1 MTEFIKT
8 SDYCYFDNLIPTS
21 QPGGTRYSYF
31 RKTAKP
37 IAMASPGNLNSFTF
51 VSLIFFLRNRK
62 FYNILFILCCKHIA
76 VHRTNSR
83 QRVD

>member
-8 SDYCYFDNLIPTS
+8 SDYCCYDNLIPTS
-21 QPGGTRYSYF
+21 ESGGTRYSYL

-51 VSLIFFLRNRK
+51 DSFTL
-62 FYNILFILCCKHIA
+62 
-76 VHRTNSR
+76 
-83 QRVD
+83 